1 MNHSSVTF
9 VWLISSFE
17 KLENDSCLLTQLELM
32 RMDGNYCKIRKC
44 YPFFV
49 TGKLCSFYCLVSYS
63 HFSYEELIED
73 IKHFNLK
80 SK

>member
-1 MNHSSVTF
+1 MNHSSITF

-17 KLENDSCLLTQLELM
+17 KLENDSCLLTQPELM

-49 TGKLCSFYCLVSYS
+49 TGKLYSFYCLVSYS

-80 SK
+80 